1 MNKQYVASKSS
12 PAAIGPYS
20 QAVGVQGFL
29 FTSGILPLDVPT
41 GKLVEG
47 GIEVETRTCLENL
60 QAVLEEGD
68 SSLDAVV
75 KTTVYITDMGDF
87 QKMNN
92 IYGEYFG
99 DSVPARATVEVGA
112 LAKGAHIEI
121 EAISVIGKR

>member
-20 QAVGVQGFL
+20 QAVGVLGFL
-29 FTSGILPLDVPT
+29 FTSGILPLEVAT
-41 GKLVEG
+41 GMLVEG

-60 QAVLEEGD
+60 RAVLEEGD

-87 QKMNN
+87 ERMNS

>member
-1 MNKQYVASKSS
+1 MEKRYVASKKS

-20 QAVGVQGFL
+20 QAVGINGFL
-29 FTSGILPLDVPT
+29 FTSGILPFEVDT

-47 GIEVETRTCLENL
+47 GIEAETRACLENL
-60 QAVLEEGD
+60 RAVLEEGD

-87 QKMNN
+87 QEMNT

>member
-20 QAVGVQGFL
+20 QAVGVLGFL
-29 FTSGILPLDVPT
+29 FTSGILPLEVAT